1 MVTDPLEESKHREET
16 QAAESELS
24 DNAHAYFTDNALG
37 DQIGGNFAD
46 ERIQNLQTAEKNKV
60 DFYHPEKNKIFNK
73 QKTDIESQ
81 FFETLATNFNKKKKI
96 NLKSNKKG
104 RNDMRHV

>member
-1 MVTDPLEESKHREET
+1 LSKGGLVFSQEENPVTLQSNNSVKMVTDPLEESKHREET

-46 ERIQNLQTAEKNKV
+46 ERI
-60 DFYHPEKNKIFNK
+60 
-73 QKTDIESQ
+73 
-81 FFETLATNFNKKKKI
+81 
-96 NLKSNKKG
+96 
-104 RNDMRHV
+104 